1 MRSRA
6 CGARLSLLPTP
17 AHSTSPVGPGGVQ
30 LPATGRRPPES
41 GRRHDV
47 RSEEA
52 DPVISTNQFRTGM
65 TVRYEGDTYRIV
77 DFQHVKP
84 GKGGAFVRTK
94 LKNVTTGRVVE
105 RTFRPEQKFDQVR
118 TESRS
123 MTYLYEEPDQVVF
136 MDAQSYEQLAL
147 PKSGLEDRLDLM
159 TVNMEV
165 ELLFMDGQ
173 PFDVELPVFVDLEV
187 TETAP
192 GVRGDT
198 VSGGSKSA
206 TLETGASVQVPLFIE
221 TGDVVR
227 IDTRTREYNTRI

>member
-1 MRSRA
+1 
-6 CGARLSLLPTP
+6 
-17 AHSTSPVGPGGVQ
+17 
-30 LPATGRRPPES
+30 
-41 GRRHDV
+41 
-47 RSEEA
+47 
-52 DPVISTNQFRTGM
+52 VISTNQFRTGM
-65 TVRYEGDTYRIV
+65 TIRYESDIYRII

-118 TESRS
+118 TESRG

-136 MDAQSYEQLAL
+136 MDAQTYEQLAL

-198 VSGGSKSA
+198 VSGGNKTA
-206 TLETGASVQVPLFIE
+206 TVETGASVQVPLFIE
-221 TGDVVR
+221 TGDVIR

>member
-1 MRSRA
+1 M
-6 CGARLSLLPTP
+6 
-17 AHSTSPVGPGGVQ
+17 
-30 LPATGRRPPES
+30 
-41 GRRHDV
+41 
-47 RSEEA
+47 
-52 DPVISTNQFRTGM
+52 ISTNQFRTGM
-65 TVRYEGDTYRIV
+65 TIRYESDTYRII

-136 MDAQSYEQLAL
+136 MDAQTYEQLAL
-147 PKSGLEDRLDLM
+147 PKSVLEDRLDLM

-165 ELLFMDGQ
+165 EVLFMDEQ
-173 PFDVELPVFVDLEV
+173 SFDVELPVFVDLEV

-198 VSGGSKSA
+198 VSGGSKTA
-206 TLETGASVQVPLFIE
+206 MVETGASVAGAPLHRDRRRHPDRHPHAGVQHPNL
-221 TGDVVR
+221 TGPTGAR
-227 IDTRTREYNTRI
+227 GRPT

>member
-1 MRSRA
+1 M
-6 CGARLSLLPTP
+6 
-17 AHSTSPVGPGGVQ
+17 
-30 LPATGRRPPES
+30 
-41 GRRHDV
+41 
-47 RSEEA
+47 
-52 DPVISTNQFRTGM
+52 ISTNQFRTGM
-65 TVRYEGDTYRIV
+65 TIRYEGDTYRIV

-136 MDAQSYEQLAL
+136 MDAQSYEQVAL
-147 PKSGLEDRLDLM
+147 PKRGLEDRLDLM
-159 TVNMEV
+159 TINMEV
-165 ELLFMDGQ
+165 ELLFMDEQ

>member
-1 MRSRA
+1 
-6 CGARLSLLPTP
+6 
-17 AHSTSPVGPGGVQ
+17 
-30 LPATGRRPPES
+30 
-41 GRRHDV
+41 
-47 RSEEA
+47 
-52 DPVISTNQFRTGM
+52 M
-65 TVRYEGDTYRIV
+65 TIRYENDTYRIIE
-77 DFQHVKP
+77 FQHVKP

-94 LKNVTTGRVVE
+94 LKNVSTGRVVE

-173 PFDVELPVFVDLEV
+173 PFDVELPVFVDLAV

-221 TGDVVR
+221 TGDVIRV
-227 IDTRTREYNTRI
+227 DTRTREYNTRI